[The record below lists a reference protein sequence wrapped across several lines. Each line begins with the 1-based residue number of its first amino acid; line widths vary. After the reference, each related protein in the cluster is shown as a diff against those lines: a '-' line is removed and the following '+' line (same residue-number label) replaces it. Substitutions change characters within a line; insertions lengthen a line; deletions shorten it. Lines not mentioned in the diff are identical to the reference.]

1 MLWVAVVRVVW
12 CHCWCLQVH
21 VQMLAREHLE
31 VGSPGTRLKRSLL
44 SWKSSLSY
52 LSFCPSVL
60 WSGKGVNLISNKQ
73 CNKFNII
80 VKLSSEV
87 GGWVLISV

>member
-1 MLWVAVVRVVW
+1 
-12 CHCWCLQVH
+12 
-21 VQMLAREHLE
+21 MLAREHLE

-60 WSGKGVNLISNKQ
+60 WSGKGVNLIRNKQ